1 MKVTLA
7 LRKFVAVLM
16 VALLAGVSGYA
27 FAGTAA
33 AAPALVVDAPS
44 QAPDTPPDCKKTP
57 DDPRCKS
64 KPY

>member
-1 MKVTLA
+1 MKAKEVLQK
-7 LRKFVAVLM
+7 LVAVLM
-16 VALLAGVSGYA
+16 VASLFGISGYA

-33 AAPALVVDAPS
+33 AVAAFAGAPS
-44 QAPDTPPDCKKTP
+44 QTPDTPPDCKKTP

>member
-7 LRKFVAVLM
+7 MRKFVAVLT
-16 VALLAGVSGYA
+16 VALLAGISGYA

-33 AAPALVVDAPS
+33 AAPAVLDAPS

-57 DDPRCKS
+57 DDPRCRS

>member
-1 MKVTLA
+1 MNVKHALQKVVPA
-7 LRKFVAVLM
+7 LV
-16 VALLAGVSGYA
+16 VALLVGISGYA

-33 AAPALVVDAPS
+33 AAPAVVDAPS

-57 DDPRCKS
+57 DDPRCRS